1 MQPHYERVSR
11 LFNGPD
17 AVHPGIILMTRVDCA
32 LKVFMLPHF
41 LITFFAGCHI
51 FYVGVMGI
59 TFLIFSFY
67 GRCWYV
73 FPLLK
78 MTTEFYEGH
87 DHRNPINNTNVQGRS
102 QKFWFEGAE
111 LHIYIYIHLHSYI
124 YIYIYILEIIIFINF
139 NEYKQIV
146 YFAINMYKNVLP
158 LFNCNF
164 F

>member
-1 MQPHYERVSR
+1 MCWICLFCTFPLLFVVILIENKFMQPHYERVSR

-67 GRCWYV
+67 GRCWCL
-73 FPLLK
+73 FPLLR
-78 MTTEFYEGH
+78 MTTEFYGGH
-87 DHRNPINNTNVQGRS
+87 NHRNPINNTNVVLV
-102 QKFWFEGAE
+102 FYCFL
-111 LHIYIYIHLHSYI
+111 LHVGIDFIH
-124 YIYIYILEIIIFINF
+124 
-139 NEYKQIV
+139 
-146 YFAINMYKNVLP
+146 
-158 LFNCNF
+158 
-164 F
+164 